1 MKASGTLNIA
11 VAEFTG
17 KNVSQADASI
27 VGDFL
32 RTELVNT
39 RLFLVMDRNNMDSVL
54 AEQKFQNS
62 GCTEQQCAVEMGK
75 LLNVKQML
83 VGSLSKL
90 LDTYYITVNVVDVGT
105 GEIISS
111 YDGDAANSKELKSAC
126 KTIVAKIAA
135 R

>member
-1 MKASGTLNIA
+1 MINIA

-27 VGDFL
+27 VADFL

-39 RLFLVMDRNNMDSVL
+39 GLYKVMDRNNMDTVL
-54 AEQKFQNS
+54 AEQKFQSS

-75 LLNVKQML
+75 LLNVKKML

-90 LDTYYITVNVVDVGT
+90 LDTYYITVNVVDVET
-105 GEIISS
+105 GEITAS
-111 YDGDAANSKELKSAC
+111 YDSNASSSLELRDACRK
-126 KTIVAKIAA
+126 IVEKLS
-135 R
+135 RKQ

>member
-1 MKASGTLNIA
+1 MAD
-11 VAEFTG
+11 FTG